1 MRTLHPVISIATVA
15 AVIALTITTTAA
27 APQNNSTAPSRAQ
40 TASKP
45 ALAAVSTKTSDSST
59 STPTETTA
67 AKLPVRRV
75 ILYKTGVG
83 YFEHLGHVRGNE
95 AVRIDF
101 TSGQLND
108 VLQSLTVLDLNG
120 GRISGVNYNSEAP
133 LSERLGTLRL
143 PLEEKTDLS
152 KFYGA
157 LRGARLQVRLGTTTV
172 TGRLL
177 SVERKTRVSGG
188 TTLEVDLATVVSDSG
203 EVRSVELTPAVSV
216 QLAEP
221 DLTHEVGQYLHLLA
235 SVRQQDLRRMTL
247 ATEGTGDRQLYVS
260 YISEVPIWKTTYRI
274 VLPRKA
280 GEEPLLQGWAIV
292 DNTVGEDWNN
302 VELSL
307 VAGAPQSFIQQLSQ
321 PLYGRRPVVPLSL
334 GAQLTPQTHEGAM
347 LGGLA
352 ALSGRV
358 LDQSKGVIPN
368 ANVVLLSES
377 GGQVASTTTD
387 SNGNY
392 SFGDLPAGNYRMQ
405 VQVKGFKTSKITGLS
420 MGGGRELNQDVTLE
434 VGGISQTVTVAS
446 TAITV
451 NTDAASISG
460 SRRSGSGNTLGTGRG
475 MGANRASNSFQAGIG
490 VGVGGG
496 AGVVAPAVNGRDF
509 TNLVP
514 LSVPLSPGAISEARS
529 SMAASAQG
537 SDLGDLFEYKL
548 KDRVTIHKNESSLVP
563 IVQAH
568 VQTEKVS
575 LWNPS
580 LGSARPLRALW
591 LTNSSPLTLDG
602 GSFSVLEDEAF
613 AGEDLMDPVKP
624 GEKRLVSYAAD
635 LGIRVNKKTHGEPQ
649 HVTKVRI
656 IHGTMIQTS
665 ATRQDTIYTAR
676 NEDSAQRALLIE
688 HALRPGWNLSSDT
701 PKPEETTATDYR
713 FRLALG
719 AKATSTLVV
728 SESSSIET
736 RYALTNLDDGQ
747 IQVFLQQKSI
757 NPEVEAAFRKIVE
770 QKNHIAALNA
780 QLAAIE
786 SQQEKIFDDQ
796 QRIRENLKSLKGS
809 SEERALTQRYTQQLE
824 DQETQLQE
832 LQTQTTDLQSQRDK
846 AQEALD
852 AMIENLDLDATL

>member
-1 MRTLHPVISIATVA
+1 MRTLHPAISIAA
-15 AVIALTITTTAA
+15 LIALTITTAA
-27 APQNNSTAPSRAQ
+27 APQNNSSTPSRAQ
-40 TASKP
+40 TAPKP
-45 ALAAVSTKTSDSST
+45 AVTAASTNASASST
-59 STPTETTA
+59 ATPGATETTA

-95 AVRIDF
+95 SVRIDF

-157 LRGARLQVRLGTTTV
+157 LRGARLQVRSGTTTV

-188 TTLEVDLATVVSDSG
+188 TTLEVDLATIVSDSG
-203 EVRSVELTPAVSV
+203 EVRSVELTPAVTV

-247 ATEGTGDRQLYVS
+247 ATEGAGDRQLYVS

-274 VLPRKA
+274 VLPRKP

-307 VAGAPQSFIQQLSQ
+307 IAGAPQSFIQQLSQ
-321 PLYGRRPVVPLSL
+321 PLYGRRPIVPLTL
-334 GAQLTPQTHEGAM
+334 GAQITPQTHEGAM
-347 LGGLA
+347 LISGLA

-358 LDQSKGVIPN
+358 LDPNGGVIPN
-368 ANVVLLSES
+368 AQVALLSES
-377 GGQVASTTTD
+377 GEEVATTTTD
-387 SNGNY
+387 GQGNY
-392 SFGDLPAGNYRMQ
+392 AFGDLAAGVYRLR
-405 VQVKGFKTSKITGLS
+405 VQTQGFQTSMLYGLS
-420 MGGGRELNQDVTLE
+420 LGGGRERTQDVTLR
-434 VGGISQTVTVAS
+434 VGSVTSTVTVEAQTVEVNS
-446 TAITV
+446 TST
-451 NTDAASISG
+451 SIAG
-460 SRRSGSGNTLGTGRG
+460 NRTGSGNTLGSGRG
-475 MGANRASNSFQAGIG
+475 IGGARGSGSGAGYASGA
-490 VGVGGG
+490 GGG
-496 AGVVAPAVNGRDF
+496 VAVNGRNF
-509 TNLVP
+509 TDISALQ
-514 LSVPLSPGAISEARS
+514 PGAVSEAQRS
-529 SMAASAQG
+529 MLSAAQG

-613 AGEDLMDPVKP
+613 AGEGLMDPVKP

-635 LGIRVNKKTHGEPQ
+635 LGVRVDKKTHGEPQ
-649 HVTKVRI
+649 RVTKVRI

-676 NEDSAQRALLIE
+676 NEDSVQRALLIE

-701 PKPEETTATDYR
+701 LKPEETTVTDYR
-713 FRLALG
+713 FRLTLG
-719 AKATSTLVV
+719 AKATTTLVV
-728 SESSSIET
+728 TESSAIET
-736 RYALTNLDDGQ
+736 RYALTNIDDGQ

-770 QKNHIAALNA
+770 QKNHIASLDA

-824 DQETQLQE
+824 DQETQLQK

>member
-1 MRTLHPVISIATVA
+1 MRILHPAVSIVAVVALAISS
-15 AVIALTITTTAA
+15 AA
-27 APQNNSTAPSRAQ
+27 APQNNSAAPSRSQ
-40 TASKP
+40 TASKAP
-45 ALAAVSTKTSDSST
+45 APASASAPTTSAPGET
-59 STPTETTA
+59 SAT
-67 AKLPVRRV
+67 KLPVRRV

-95 AVRIDF
+95 SVRIDF

-133 LSERLGTLRL
+133 LSQRLGTLRL

-157 LRGARLQVRLGTTTV
+157 LRGARLQVRTGTTTT

-188 TTLEVDLATVVSDSG
+188 TTLEVDLATLVSDSG
-203 EVRSVELTPAVSV
+203 EVRSIELTPAVTV

-235 SVRQQDLRRMTL
+235 SVRQEDLRRMTV
-247 ATEGTGDRQLYVS
+247 ATEGSGDRQLYIS

-274 VLPRKA
+274 VLPRKP
-280 GEEPLLQGWAIV
+280 GEEPLIQGWAIV

-321 PLYGRRPVVPLSL
+321 PLYGRRPIVPLAL
-334 GAQLTPQTHEGAM
+334 GAQLTPQTHEGTLIA
-347 LGGLA
+347 GLA
-352 ALSGRV
+352 SLSGHV
-358 LDQSKGVIPN
+358 LDQSGGVIPN
-368 ANVVLLSES
+368 A
-377 GGQVASTTTD
+377 QVALLNEDGAEVASATSD
-387 SNGNY
+387 GQGNY
-392 SFGDLPAGNYRMQ
+392 AFGDLPAGVYRLR
-405 VQVKGFKTSKITGLS
+405 VESNGFKTSVVNGLPL
-420 MGGGRELNQDVTLE
+420 GGGREHKQDVSLSVGATDTVVE
-434 VGGISQTVTVAS
+434 VTAQATTVDTSSAMV
-446 TAITV
+446 TGRNRT
-451 NTDAASISG
+451 
-460 SRRSGSGNTLGTGRG
+460 GSGKTLGSGRG
-475 MGANRASNSFQAGIG
+475 VGDARNYAMLAPG
-490 VGVGGG
+490 VVSGTG
-496 AGVVAPAVNGRDF
+496 AGVAGGVAGGTIGSRE
-509 TNLVP
+509 
-514 LSVPLSPGAISEARS
+514 ISEARREMS
-529 SMAASAQG
+529 SAAQG

-548 KDRVTIHKNESSLVP
+548 KDRVTIHKNESALVP

-580 LGSARPLRALW
+580 LGSSRPLRALW
-591 LTNSSPLTLDG
+591 LTNSSALTLDG

-613 AGEDLMDPVKP
+613 AGEGLIDPVKP

-635 LGIRVNKKTHGEPQ
+635 LGVRVDKKAHSEPQ
-649 HVTKVRI
+649 RVTKVRI
-656 IHGTMIQTS
+656 LHGTMIQTS
-665 ATRQDTIYTAR
+665 ASRQDTIYTAR
-676 NEDSAQRALLIE
+676 NEDSSPRKVIVE
-688 HALRPGWNLSSDT
+688 HALRPGWNLSTDT
-701 PKPEETTATDYR
+701 PKPEETTASDYR
-713 FRLALG
+713 FSLSLG
-719 AKATSTLVV
+719 AKATTTLVV

-747 IQVFLQQKSI
+747 IQIFLQQKSI
-757 NPEVEAAFRKIVE
+757 NPEVESAFRKIVE
-770 QKNHIAALNA
+770 QKNHVAALDA
-780 QLAAIE
+780 QLATID

-824 DQETQLQE
+824 DQETQLQS
-832 LQTQTTDLQSQRDK
+832 LQSKTTDLQSQRDK
-846 AQEALD
+846 AQADLD

>member
-1 MRTLHPVISIATVA
+1 MRTLHPAISIA
-15 AVIALTITTTAA
+15 AVIAITITTAA
-27 APQNNSTAPSRAQ
+27 APQNNSAAPSRAQ
-40 TASKP
+40 TTPKP
-45 ALAAVSTKTSDSST
+45 AATATFSTSTSASST
-59 STPTETTA
+59 STPGETTA

-95 AVRIDF
+95 SVRIDF

-157 LRGARLQVRLGTTTV
+157 LRGARLQVRTGATTV

-188 TTLEVDLATVVSDSG
+188 TTLEVDLATIVSDSG

-247 ATEGTGDRQLYVS
+247 ATEGSGDRQLYVS

-274 VLPRKA
+274 VLPRKP

-321 PLYGRRPVVPLSL
+321 PLYGHRPVVPLSL
-334 GAQLTPQTHEGAM
+334 GAQITPQTHEGAM

-358 LDQSKGVIPN
+358 FDPSNAVIPN
-368 ANVVLLSES
+368 AQLALLSET
-377 GGQVASTTTD
+377 GEEIGSTNSD
-387 SNGNY
+387 AQGNY
-392 SFGDLPAGNYRMQ
+392 SFGDLPAGNYRLR
-405 VQVKGFKTSKITGLS
+405 VQSPGFKTSMLYGLNL
-420 MGGGRELNQDVTLE
+420 GGGHERAQD
-434 VGGISQTVTVAS
+434 ISMEIGSNVQTVTVEAGAVS
-446 TAITV
+446 V
-451 NTDAASISG
+451 NTESAMVSTSPGIRA
-460 SRRSGSGNTLGTGRG
+460 GSGNRLGSGRGIGGTRNSGSPGYASGTGG
-475 MGANRASNSFQAGIG
+475 GI
-490 VGVGGG
+490 
-496 AGVVAPAVNGRDF
+496 AVNGRSF
-509 TNLVP
+509 AGTSALQPAAV
-514 LSVPLSPGAISEARS
+514 SEARS
-529 SMAASAQG
+529 NMLSAAQG
-537 SDLGDLFEYKL
+537 LDLGDLFEYKL

-591 LTNSSPLTLDG
+591 LTNSSSLTLDG

-613 AGEDLMDPVKP
+613 AGEGLMDPVKP

-635 LGIRVNKKTHGEPQ
+635 LGVRVDKKTHGEPQ
-649 HVTKVRI
+649 RVTKVRI

-676 NEDSAQRALLIE
+676 NEDSVQRALLIE

-713 FRLALG
+713 FRLPLG
-719 AKATSTLVV
+719 AKATTTLVV
-728 SESSSIET
+728 SESSAIES

-770 QKNHIAALNA
+770 QKNHIAALDA

-824 DQETQLQE
+824 DQETQLQK
-832 LQTQTTDLQSQRDK
+832 LQAQTTDLQSQRDK